1 MSSITSIPSL
11 NSARNFENWM
21 EAYANF
27 TINTEAPKDFRNWTA
42 ISTIAGALGRKAW
55 VSIGRFPVAPAFYIV
70 FVAPPGVAT
79 KSTTAKQGIDLLKEA
94 KAANLFSGSITR
106 QAILDEL
113 EDCVGQVQIGNKLLE
128 MASLTMFA
136 SELGV
141 LLGGEDLQLIDD
153 FVDMWDSKPE
163 LERRTRGEGKKS
175 IPRPFLNLLGC
186 TTPGWLSNN
195 SKSYNIDGGL
205 FSRTVFVY
213 AEKKAK
219 LIAYPEET
227 TDAEYKEKLI
237 SDLKKIGQ
245 MRGEF
250 VLTDEA
256 KEWGEAWY
264 KELYTNPPK
273 HLSNEMFAAYVSR
286 RQVHL
291 HKTALVLS
299 AASAQDQIITLEHLV
314 VAEAMLED
322 AEKGLAK
329 VYQAVMSSERTQAYT
344 MILKI
349 VSAMQGGVSKNG
361 LFRMMGQRCTL
372 SDFEAG
378 LQAAQFSGQIK
389 MKDKGGEYLIFP
401 VDISN

>member
-1 MSSITSIPSL
+1 MSNLQSIPSL
-11 NSARNFENWM
+11 NTARNFDNWV
-21 EAYANF
+21 EAYADY
-27 TINTEAPKDFRNWTA
+27 TTNTEAPKDFRNWTA

-55 VSIGRFPVAPAFYIV
+55 VNIGRFPMAPAFYIV

-79 KSTTAKQGIDLLKEA
+79 KSTTAKQGIDLLKAA
-94 KAANLFSGSITR
+94 KAANIFTGSITR
-106 QAILDEL
+106 QAIYDEL
-113 EDCVGQVQIGNKLLE
+113 EDCLGQVQIGNKLLE
-128 MASLTMFA
+128 MSSVTMFA

-141 LLGGEDLQLIDD
+141 LLGGDDMQLIDHFTD
-153 FVDMWDSKPE
+153 IWDCAPE
-163 LERRTRGEGKKS
+163 LEKRTRGEGKKS
-175 IPRPFLNLLGC
+175 IARPFINLLGC
-186 TTPGWLSNN
+186 TTPGWLANN
-195 SKSYNIDGGL
+195 SRSYNIDGGL

-213 AEKKAK
+213 ADKKDK

-227 TDAEYKEKLI
+227 TDAEFKEKLV
-237 SDLKKIGQ
+237 SDLKRIGQ

-264 KELYTNPPK
+264 KELYTTPPA
-273 HLSNEMFAAYVSR
+273 HLANEMFAAYISR
-286 RQVHL
+286 RQTHL

-299 AASAQDQIITLEHLV
+299 AASASDQIITLEHMV

-322 AEKGLAK
+322 AERGLSK
-329 VYQAVMSSERTQAYT
+329 VYQAVMSTEKTHAYS

-349 VSAMQGGVSKNG
+349 VGAMHQGISKNG

-378 LQAAQFSGQIK
+378 LQAASYAGQIK

-401 VDISN
+401 VDCQ